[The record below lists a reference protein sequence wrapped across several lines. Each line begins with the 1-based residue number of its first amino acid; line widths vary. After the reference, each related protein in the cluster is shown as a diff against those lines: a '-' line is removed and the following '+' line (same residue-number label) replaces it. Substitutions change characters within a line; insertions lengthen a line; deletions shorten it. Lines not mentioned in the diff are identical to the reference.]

1 LYRLEGENDFDMLG
15 LEINED
21 KKAALFIEWPD
32 KISNFELGNEI
43 FLHLIVDKKE
53 RILEIKTKCKN
64 FLRCIDRI
72 NVNNPI

>member
-1 LYRLEGENDFDMLG
+1 MLG

-32 KISNFELGNEI
+32 KIPHFELGNEI

-53 RILEIKTKCKN
+53 R
-64 FLRCIDRI
+64 DS
-72 NVNNPI
+72 